1 MAAPFQQAFELIF
14 VLKLKNTFSKG
25 FTFKWIRDSIG
36 STGKYSRDFP
46 NVPPFECQTAFYV
59 TISGNIERIKYFNFE
74 NNVLANKNLFQKI
87 GMQHF
92 M

>member
-46 NVPPFECQTAFYV
+46 NVPPFEC
-59 TISGNIERIKYFNFE
+59 
-74 NNVLANKNLFQKI
+74 
-87 GMQHF
+87 
-92 M
+92 